1 MADREFKTYSE
12 FYAFYLSEHAK
23 PMTRRLHF
31 VGTSLA
37 GACLLFAIIKL
48 NWIYLPLALI
58 FGYGIAWTAHYFVE
72 RKAPVTFRH
81 PFYSLVS
88 DWRMWWE
95 MLSGK
100 LAF

>member
-1 MADREFKTYSE
+1 MADAAFSTYSE

-23 PMTRRLHF
+23 PLTRRLHF
-31 VGTSLA
+31 LGTSMAL
-37 GACLLFAIIKL
+37 ACLLFALIKL
-48 NWIYLPLALI
+48 HWMYLPLALVS
-58 FGYGIAWTAHYFVE
+58 GYGVAWLAHFLVE
-72 RKAPVTFRH
+72 KNQPATFRH

-88 DWRMWWE
+88 DFRMWWE